1 VAWIGDGKQRNGRSM
16 DDATKRQKQTP
27 AALWIGLGLASGVA
41 LYHVISKMAN
51 ETARGQALPVG
62 GRYERFAEEFGD
74 LDY

>member
-1 VAWIGDGKQRNGRSM
+1 MVEQ
-16 DDATKRQKQTP
+16 TKTAKQTP

-51 ETARGQALPVG
+51 ETARGQPLPVG
-62 GRYERFAEEFGD
+62 GRYDRFAEEFGD